1 MTNTSIITNAV
12 DLATR
17 IMELNEK
24 GVKYELKVI
33 NGIDHEKL
41 VKLTWKEDEEES

>member
-17 IMELNEK
+17 IMELNEA
-24 GVKYELKVI
+24 GVQYELKIVK
-33 NGIDHEKL
+33 GIDNENL